1 MRRREDPWRT
11 RGCGELG
18 GCCFRPLDSRPG
30 GEQFLIGEIDQ
41 IHKMDRVSEV
51 TFKLL
56 LDARLFLLAPSN
68 ETICGCRHDARTLR
82 CQHAVDLLLRLG
94 HSLFLP
100 WCQSPQCRS

>member
-1 MRRREDPWRT
+1 MRRREDPWQT

-51 TFKLL
+51 TFIAAFAVTERMTGLRYGLL
-56 LDARLFLLAPSN
+56 VVPVQANVGGL
-68 ETICGCRHDARTLR
+68 
-82 CQHAVDLLLRLG
+82 
-94 HSLFLP
+94 
-100 WCQSPQCRS
+100 